1 MVAKNGRDSS
11 EDVDDFLHPSV
22 NKHAVLY
29 FCKSRFTLSYARTG
43 PSTGLP
49 DYPRTFPGAHIVT
62 SFSADGLRHA
72 GG

>member
-1 MVAKNGRDSS
+1 MVAKNGRDSF
-11 EDVDDFLHPSV
+11 EDVDDFLHRSI
-22 NKHAVLY
+22 NMLYY

-43 PSTGLP
+43 PSTGLA
-49 DYPRTFPGAHIVT
+49 DYPRTYPGAHIVT

>member
-11 EDVDDFLHPSV
+11 EDDFLHRSMTFYM
-22 NKHAVLY
+22 LYY

-49 DYPRTFPGAHIVT
+49 DYPRTLPGAHIVT